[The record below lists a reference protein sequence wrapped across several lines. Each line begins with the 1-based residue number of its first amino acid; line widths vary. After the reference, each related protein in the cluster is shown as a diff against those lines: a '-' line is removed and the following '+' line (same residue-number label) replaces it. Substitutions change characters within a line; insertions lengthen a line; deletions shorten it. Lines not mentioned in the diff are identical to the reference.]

1 MSIDLDEIIKALAHP
16 VRRDILNWLKDPKV
30 QFPEQVHNHE
40 YGICAGQ
47 IDQRCGLSQSTVSA
61 HLATLQRAGLIS
73 SQKAGQWHFFRRNE
87 DVIQAFIQAITEELS
102 PPLAFAIG
110 TTEFVIMGLLPD
122 VAADLGVS
130 IPGAGWLVTGYALG
144 VAIGAP
150 FMALATAKLPRKA
163 ALVALM
169 GIFIV
174 GNLLCALASD
184 YNVLMFARVVT
195 ALCHGAF
202 FGIGSVVAANLV
214 PANKRASAVAL
225 MFTGLTLAN
234 VLGVPLGTALG
245 QEAGW
250 RSTFWAVTVIGVI
263 ALIGLI
269 RFLPAKRDEEKL
281 DMRAELAALKGA
293 GIWLSLSM
301 TALFAA
307 SMFTLFTYVAPLLGD
322 VTGVS
327 PKGVTWTLLLIGLGL
342 TVGNIIGGKLADKR
356 LAATLI
362 GVFISMAVVS
372 TALTW
377 TSVAIIPT
385 EITLFLWATASFAAV
400 PALQIN
406 VVTFGKAA
414 PNLVS
419 TLNIGAFNIGNALGA
434 WVGGSVIAHG
444 FGLTSVPLAAAALA
458 ILALVVTLITFRQ
471 SADADLAPATH

>member
-1 MSIDLDEIIKALAHP
+1 MPLSLLILAL
-16 VRRDILNWLKDPKV
+16 
-30 QFPEQVHNHE
+30 
-40 YGICAGQ
+40 
-47 IDQRCGLSQSTVSA
+47 S
-61 HLATLQRAGLIS
+61 
-73 SQKAGQWHFFRRNE
+73 
-87 DVIQAFIQAITEELS
+87 
-102 PPLAFAIG
+102 AFAIG

-144 VAIGAP
+144 VAVGAP
-150 FMALATAKLPRKA
+150 FMAMATAKLPRKA
-163 ALVALM
+163 ALVTLM
-169 GIFIV
+169 GIFII

-202 FGIGSVVAANLV
+202 FGIGSVVAAGLV
-214 PANKRASAVAL
+214 PANRRASAVAL

-245 QEAGW
+245 QYAGW

-269 RFLPAKRDEEKL
+269 RFLPTNRNEEKL

-293 GIWLSLSM
+293 GIWLSLTM
-301 TALFAA
+301 TALFSA
-307 SMFTLFTYVAPLLGD
+307 SMFTLFTYIAPLLGE

-342 TVGNIIGGKLADKR
+342 TAGNVIGGKMADR
-356 LAATLI
+356 RVSSTLI
-362 GVFISMAVVS
+362 AVFVSMAVIS
-372 TALTW
+372 TALSW
-377 TSVAIIPT
+377 TSATLIPT
-385 EITLFLWATASFAAV
+385 EITLFLWAVAAFAAV

-419 TLNIGAFNIGNALGA
+419 TLNIGAFNVGNALGA

-444 FGLTSVPLAAAALA
+444 LGLTSVPLAAAMLA
-458 ILALVVTLITFRQ
+458 VLALLITLITFRQ
-471 SADADLAPATH
+471 TGNPDLAPATH

>member
-1 MSIDLDEIIKALAHP
+1 MPLSLLILAL
-16 VRRDILNWLKDPKV
+16 
-30 QFPEQVHNHE
+30 
-40 YGICAGQ
+40 
-47 IDQRCGLSQSTVSA
+47 S
-61 HLATLQRAGLIS
+61 
-73 SQKAGQWHFFRRNE
+73 
-87 DVIQAFIQAITEELS
+87 
-102 PPLAFAIG
+102 AFAIG

-122 VAADLGVS
+122 VASDLGVS

-150 FMALATAKLPRKA
+150 FMALATARLPRKA

-169 GIFIV
+169 GVFII
-174 GNLLCALASD
+174 GNLLCALATD

-214 PANKRASAVAL
+214 SANRRASAVAL

-245 QEAGW
+245 QVYGW

-269 RFLPAKRDEEKL
+269 RFLPIKRDEEKL

-301 TALFAA
+301 TVLFSA
-307 SMFTLFTYVAPLLGD
+307 SMFALFTYVAPLLGD

-327 PKGVTWTLLLIGLGL
+327 PRGVTWTLLLIGLGL
-342 TVGNIIGGKLADKR
+342 TLGNILGGKLADRR
-356 LAATLI
+356 LAATLM
-362 GVFISMAVVS
+362 GVFAAMAVIS
-372 TALTW
+372 TALSW
-377 TSVAIIPT
+377 TSTALIPA
-385 EITLFLWATASFAAV
+385 EITLFLWATAAFAAV
-400 PALQIN
+400 PALQVN
-406 VVTFGKAA
+406 VVSFGKAA

-419 TLNIGAFNIGNALGA
+419 TLNIGAFNLGNALGA
-434 WVGGSVIAHG
+434 WVGGTVIDQG
-444 FGLTSVPLAAAALA
+444 LGLTRVPLAAAALA
-458 ILALVVTLITFRQ
+458 VLALIVTLITFSQ
-471 SADADLAPATH
+471 GGNNADLAPATH

>member
-1 MSIDLDEIIKALAHP
+1 MPLSLLILAL
-16 VRRDILNWLKDPKV
+16 
-30 QFPEQVHNHE
+30 
-40 YGICAGQ
+40 
-47 IDQRCGLSQSTVSA
+47 S
-61 HLATLQRAGLIS
+61 
-73 SQKAGQWHFFRRNE
+73 
-87 DVIQAFIQAITEELS
+87 
-102 PPLAFAIG
+102 AFAIG

-122 VAADLGVS
+122 VASDLGVS

-150 FMALATAKLPRKA
+150 FMALATARLPRKA

-169 GIFIV
+169 GVFII
-174 GNLLCALASD
+174 GNLLCALATD

-214 PANKRASAVAL
+214 PANRRASAVAL

-245 QEAGW
+245 QVYGW

-269 RFLPAKRDEEKL
+269 RFLPIKRDEEKL

-301 TALFAA
+301 TVLFSA
-307 SMFTLFTYVAPLLGD
+307 SMFALFTYVAPLLGD

-327 PKGVTWTLLLIGLGL
+327 PRGVTWTLLLIGLGL
-342 TVGNIIGGKLADKR
+342 TLGNILGGKLADRR
-356 LAATLI
+356 LAATLM
-362 GVFISMAVVS
+362 GVFAAMAVIS
-372 TALTW
+372 TALSW
-377 TSVAIIPT
+377 TSTALIPA
-385 EITLFLWATASFAAV
+385 EITLFLWATAAFAAV

-406 VVTFGKAA
+406 VVSFGKAA

-419 TLNIGAFNIGNALGA
+419 TLNIGAFNLGNALGA
-434 WVGGSVIAHG
+434 WVGGTVIDQG
-444 FGLTSVPLAAAALA
+444 LGLTRVPLAAAALA
-458 ILALVVTLITFRQ
+458 VLALIVTLITFSQ
-471 SADADLAPATH
+471 GGNNADLAPATH

>member
-1 MSIDLDEIIKALAHP
+1 VPLSLLILAL
-16 VRRDILNWLKDPKV
+16 
-30 QFPEQVHNHE
+30 
-40 YGICAGQ
+40 
-47 IDQRCGLSQSTVSA
+47 S
-61 HLATLQRAGLIS
+61 
-73 SQKAGQWHFFRRNE
+73 
-87 DVIQAFIQAITEELS
+87 
-102 PPLAFAIG
+102 AFAIG

-144 VAIGAP
+144 VAVGAP
-150 FMALATAKLPRKA
+150 FMAMATAKLPRKA
-163 ALVALM
+163 ALVTLM
-169 GIFIV
+169 GVFII

-202 FGIGSVVAANLV
+202 FGIGSVVAAGLV
-214 PANKRASAVAL
+214 PANRRASAVAL

-245 QEAGW
+245 QYAGW

-269 RFLPAKRDEEKL
+269 RFLPTNRNEEKL
-281 DMRAELAALKGA
+281 DMRAELGALRGA
-293 GIWLSLSM
+293 GIWLSLTM
-301 TALFAA
+301 TALFSA
-307 SMFTLFTYVAPLLGD
+307 SMFTLFTYIAPLLGE

-327 PKGVTWTLLLIGLGL
+327 PNGVTWTLLLIGLGL
-342 TVGNIIGGKLADKR
+342 TAGNVIGGKMADRR
-356 LAATLI
+356 LSSTLI
-362 GVFISMAVVS
+362 GVFVSMAVISTVLSWTS
-372 TALTW
+372 TAL
-377 TSVAIIPT
+377 IPA
-385 EITLFLWATASFAAV
+385 EITLFLWAVAAFAAV

-419 TLNIGAFNIGNALGA
+419 TLNIGAFNVGNALGA

-444 FGLTSVPLAAAALA
+444 LGLTSVPLAAA
-458 ILALVVTLITFRQ
+458 ILAVLALLITLITFRQ
-471 SADADLAPATH
+471 TGNPDLAPATH

>member
-1 MSIDLDEIIKALAHP
+1 MPLSLFILAL
-16 VRRDILNWLKDPKV
+16 
-30 QFPEQVHNHE
+30 
-40 YGICAGQ
+40 
-47 IDQRCGLSQSTVSA
+47 S
-61 HLATLQRAGLIS
+61 
-73 SQKAGQWHFFRRNE
+73 
-87 DVIQAFIQAITEELS
+87 
-102 PPLAFAIG
+102 AFAIG

-150 FMALATAKLPRKA
+150 FMAMATARLPRKA
-163 ALVALM
+163 ALVTLM

-184 YNVLMFARVVT
+184 YDVLMFARVVT

-202 FGIGSVVAANLV
+202 FGIGSVVAAGLV
-214 PANKRASAVAL
+214 PANRRASAVAL

-245 QEAGW
+245 QYAGW

-269 RFLPAKRDEEKL
+269 RFLPTNRDEEKL

-293 GIWLSLSM
+293 GIWLSLTM
-301 TALFAA
+301 TALFSA
-307 SMFTLFTYVAPLLGD
+307 SMFALFTYVAPLLGD

-327 PKGVTWTLLLIGLGL
+327 PQGVTWTLLLIGLGL
-342 TVGNIIGGKLADKR
+342 TVGNVIGGKMADRKVSS
-356 LAATLI
+356 TLI
-362 GVFISMAVVS
+362 AVFISMAVIS
-372 TALTW
+372 TALSW
-377 TSVAIIPT
+377 TSAALIPT
-385 EITLFLWATASFAAV
+385 EITLFLWAVAAFAAV

-419 TLNIGAFNIGNALGA
+419 TLNIGAFNVGNALGA
-434 WVGGSVIAHG
+434 WIGGSVIAHG
-444 FGLTSVPLAAAALA
+444 LGLTRVPLAAAALA
-458 ILALVVTLITFRQ
+458 VLALLITLITFRQ
-471 SADADLAPATH
+471 TGNPDLAPATH

>member
-1 MSIDLDEIIKALAHP
+1 MTNSVVPMAKAL
-16 VRRDILNWLKDPKV
+16 
-30 QFPEQVHNHE
+30 
-40 YGICAGQ
+40 
-47 IDQRCGLSQSTVSA
+47 S
-61 HLATLQRAGLIS
+61 
-73 SQKAGQWHFFRRNE
+73 
-87 DVIQAFIQAITEELS
+87 
-102 PPLAFAIG
+102 AFAIG

-122 VAADLGVS
+122 VASDLGVS

-150 FMALATAKLPRKA
+150 FMALATARLPRKA

-169 GIFIV
+169 GVFII
-174 GNLLCALASD
+174 GNLLCALATD

-214 PANKRASAVAL
+214 PANRRASAVAL

-245 QEAGW
+245 QVYGW

-269 RFLPAKRDEEKL
+269 RFLPIKRDEEKL

-301 TALFAA
+301 TVLFSA
-307 SMFTLFTYVAPLLGD
+307 SMFALFTYVAPLLGD

-327 PKGVTWTLLLIGLGL
+327 PRGVTWTLLLIGLGL
-342 TVGNIIGGKLADKR
+342 TLGNILGGKLADRR
-356 LAATLI
+356 LAATLM
-362 GVFISMAVVS
+362 GVFAAMAVIS
-372 TALTW
+372 TALSW
-377 TSVAIIPT
+377 TSTALIPA
-385 EITLFLWATASFAAV
+385 EITLFLWATAAFAAV
-400 PALQIN
+400 PALQVN
-406 VVTFGKAA
+406 VVSFGRAA

-419 TLNIGAFNIGNALGA
+419 TLNIGAFNLGNALGA
-434 WVGGSVIAHG
+434 WVGGTVIDQG
-444 FGLTSVPLAAAALA
+444 LGLTRVPLAAAALA
-458 ILALVVTLITFRQ
+458 VLALIVTLITFSQ
-471 SADADLAPATH
+471 GGNNADLAPATH

>member
-1 MSIDLDEIIKALAHP
+1 MPLSLLILAL
-16 VRRDILNWLKDPKV
+16 
-30 QFPEQVHNHE
+30 
-40 YGICAGQ
+40 
-47 IDQRCGLSQSTVSA
+47 S
-61 HLATLQRAGLIS
+61 
-73 SQKAGQWHFFRRNE
+73 
-87 DVIQAFIQAITEELS
+87 
-102 PPLAFAIG
+102 AFAIG

-144 VAIGAP
+144 VAVGAP
-150 FMALATAKLPRKA
+150 FMAMATAKLPRKA
-163 ALVALM
+163 ALVTLM
-169 GIFIV
+169 GIFII

-202 FGIGSVVAANLV
+202 FGIGSVVAAGLV
-214 PANKRASAVAL
+214 PANRRASAVAL

-245 QEAGW
+245 QYAGW

-269 RFLPAKRDEEKL
+269 RFLPTNRNEEKL
-281 DMRAELAALKGA
+281 DMRAELAAPKGA
-293 GIWLSLSM
+293 GIWLSLTM
-301 TALFAA
+301 TALFSA
-307 SMFTLFTYVAPLLGD
+307 SMFTLSTYIAPLLGE

-342 TVGNIIGGKLADKR
+342 TAGNVIGGKMADR
-356 LAATLI
+356 RVSSTLI
-362 GVFISMAVVS
+362 AVFVSMAVIS
-372 TALTW
+372 TALSW
-377 TSVAIIPT
+377 TSAALIPT
-385 EITLFLWATASFAAV
+385 EITLFLWAVAAFAAV

-419 TLNIGAFNIGNALGA
+419 TLNIGAFNVGNALGA

-444 FGLTSVPLAAAALA
+444 LGLTSVPLAAAMLA
-458 ILALVVTLITFRQ
+458 VLALLITLITFRQ
-471 SADADLAPATH
+471 TGNPDLAPATH

>member
-1 MSIDLDEIIKALAHP
+1 MPLSLLILAL
-16 VRRDILNWLKDPKV
+16 
-30 QFPEQVHNHE
+30 
-40 YGICAGQ
+40 
-47 IDQRCGLSQSTVSA
+47 S
-61 HLATLQRAGLIS
+61 
-73 SQKAGQWHFFRRNE
+73 
-87 DVIQAFIQAITEELS
+87 
-102 PPLAFAIG
+102 AFAIG

-144 VAIGAP
+144 VAVGAP
-150 FMALATAKLPRKA
+150 FMAMATAKLPRKA
-163 ALVALM
+163 ALVTLM
-169 GIFIV
+169 GIFII

-202 FGIGSVVAANLV
+202 FGIGSVVAAGLV
-214 PANKRASAVAL
+214 PANRRASAVAL

-245 QEAGW
+245 QYAGW

-269 RFLPAKRDEEKL
+269 RFLPTNRNEEKL
-281 DMRAELAALKGA
+281 DMRAELGALRGA

-301 TALFAA
+301 TALFSA
-307 SMFTLFTYVAPLLGD
+307 SMFTLFTYIAPLLGE

-327 PKGVTWTLLLIGLGL
+327 PNGVTWTLLLIGLGL
-342 TVGNIIGGKLADKR
+342 TAGNVLGGKMADRR
-356 LAATLI
+356 LSSTLI
-362 GVFISMAVVS
+362 AVFVSMAVIS
-372 TALTW
+372 TVFSW
-377 TSVAIIPT
+377 TSASLIPS
-385 EITLFLWATASFAAV
+385 EITLFLWAVAAFAAV

-419 TLNIGAFNIGNALGA
+419 TLNIGAFNVGNALGA

-444 FGLTSVPLAAAALA
+444 LGLTSVPLAAAVLA
-458 ILALVVTLITFRQ
+458 VLALLITLITFRQ
-471 SADADLAPATH
+471 TGNPDLAHATH

>member
-1 MSIDLDEIIKALAHP
+1 MPFPLLILAL
-16 VRRDILNWLKDPKV
+16 
-30 QFPEQVHNHE
+30 
-40 YGICAGQ
+40 
-47 IDQRCGLSQSTVSA
+47 S
-61 HLATLQRAGLIS
+61 
-73 SQKAGQWHFFRRNE
+73 
-87 DVIQAFIQAITEELS
+87 
-102 PPLAFAIG
+102 AFAIG
-110 TTEFVIMGLLPD
+110 TTEFVIMGLLPN

-150 FMALATAKLPRKA
+150 FMALATARLPRKA
-163 ALVALM
+163 ALVTLM
-169 GIFIV
+169 GIFII

-184 YNVLMFARVVT
+184 YDVLMFARVVT

-202 FGIGSVVAANLV
+202 FGIGSVVAAGLV
-214 PANKRASAVAL
+214 PANRRASAVAL

-245 QEAGW
+245 QYAGW

-263 ALIGLI
+263 AFIGLV
-269 RFLPAKRDEEKL
+269 RFLPVNREEEKL

-301 TALFAA
+301 TAMFSA
-307 SMFTLFTYVAPLLGD
+307 SVFTLFTYVAPLLGE

-327 PKGVTWTLLLIGLGL
+327 PQGVTWTLLLIGLGL
-342 TVGNIIGGKLADKR
+342 TAGNVLGGKLADR
-356 LAATLI
+356 SIAITLI
-362 GVFISMAVVS
+362 GVFVAMAVVS
-372 TALTW
+372 TVLSW
-377 TSVAIIPT
+377 SSVALVPA
-385 EITLFLWATASFAAV
+385 EITLFFWAVAAFAAV
-400 PALQIN
+400 PALQVN

-444 FGLTSVPLAAAALA
+444 LGLTSVPLAAGALA
-458 ILALVVTLITFRQ
+458 VLALLITLITFRQ
-471 SADADLAPATH
+471 TANPDLAPATN